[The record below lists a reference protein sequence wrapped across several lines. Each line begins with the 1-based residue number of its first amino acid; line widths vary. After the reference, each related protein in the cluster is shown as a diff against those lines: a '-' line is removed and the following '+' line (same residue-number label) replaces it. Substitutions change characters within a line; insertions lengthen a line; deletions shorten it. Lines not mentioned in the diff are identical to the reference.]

1 MEDYEVKWDDP
12 RLFGSAGRYKRS
24 HSVLHGDL
32 TNIVEIMNTLRR
44 GFGFNAVMESPVTGD
59 KKILGFNN
67 TSDDL
72 PLANILSVLIGAGST
87 VTWALK
93 QGTSLAGLVNIFAN
107 QLTDSVTGGNTHT
120 ALATETWDSGK
131 WLVLEII
138 SYTGSPEQLGLST
151 VLES

>member
-1 MEDYEVKWDDP
+1 M
-12 RLFGSAGRYKRS
+12 
-24 HSVLHGDL
+24 
-32 TNIVEIMNTLRR
+32 
-44 GFGFNAVMESPVTGD
+44 
-59 KKILGFNN
+59 
-67 TSDDL
+67 
-72 PLANILSVLIGAGST
+72 
-87 VTWALK
+87 
-93 QGTSLAGLVNIFAN
+93 NIFSN